1 MAIKALLIRKEGSKL
16 QILGPMTTKELK
28 AKDDIDLVLLLCDHT
43 ETVKPE
49 NRADIKAFE
58 DCTKNSKLS
67 EGASRNMKHVR
78 TISYML
84 GTVLMEEIKDLYFD
98 SVEYKP

>member
-1 MAIKALLIRKEGSKL
+1 MIKALLVRKEGSKL
-16 QILGPMTTKELK
+16 CIYGPLTAKELK
-28 AKDDIDLVLLLCDHT
+28 TKDDIDLVLLLCDHA
-43 ETVKPE
+43 ESVKSE
-49 NRADIKAFE
+49 NKADVKLFE

-67 EGASRNMKHVR
+67 EGASRNMKHIR

-98 SVEYKP
+98 SVEYKQ